1 MERFPSCC
9 LETSCYPFLLQSLT
23 VAAHPSK
30 NWEAMYPLLKK
41 ADAVPEWNLIMAVAL
56 LGMLPPLLVVLG
68 MQKLF
73 VRGLVETEK

>member
-30 NWEAMYPLLKK
+30 NWEAMYPPLLKK
-41 ADAVPEWNLIMAVAL
+41 ADAVPEWNLSDGTAA
-56 LGMLPPLLVVLG
+56 
-68 MQKLF
+68 QKQ
-73 VRGLVETEK
+73 VGHT